1 MSSGTKWSYL
11 TNPATFWTGRFI
23 NYQGIIGR
31 PILPFPLFDFM
42 SIFAERKAHIL
53 VQDAKFIFT
62 NELRGDVQ
70 VFLNKLPLTNLLQ
83 NCIQQASMNGYAV
96 IDIERVVWNE
106 HIQTFI
112 FINPFPSIYDQW
124 NYDTLSNK
132 INAIAFQTCMNTQRF
147 KTPNIAMFSKD
158 YEKFNII
165 NWNGM
170 QDKVF
175 MVGGWGFD
183 TKIVEPM
190 SYFNNEKLQN
200 KTIYYTQLK
209 YKGQKIWPYVHKN
222 HAPFYLFRNRQFT
235 LGYKNE
241 IQNSDMWFLNSLGY
255 LIPSAIERAYQE
267 QEVNITRIIG
277 QLDPQM
283 METNA
288 DFKPLASETDKLL
301 KGEKTF
307 TTSRSIQFTLGD
319 GQQVVQQPSTF
330 QGSLEV
336 QTVKDWF
343 DIAFK
348 LCVGFDLF
356 GESATRESTA
366 TENLQRS
373 VSDRENLMV
382 LTNWYK
388 KQMKEAICEAL
399 FYTFGDTFEDYFD
412 IQIDSQRGNVSPA
425 EVQSILGIYGQGLMS
440 KELAIRK
447 LNPTM
452 TPEQIQEELDR
463 IEQDQ
468 MQMQMQAAE
477 QQASPS
483 MSSPEATSGE
493 EESGNRIN
501 E

>member
-1 MSSGTKWSYL
+1 MSSGEKWSYL

-31 PILPFPLFDFM
+31 PIIPFPLMDVM
-42 SIFAERKAHIL
+42 SIFAEKKAHIL
-53 VQDAKFIFT
+53 VQDAKFIFSET
-62 NELRGDVQ
+62 LRGDVQ
-70 VFLNKLPLTNLLQ
+70 VFLQKLPLTQLFQ
-83 NCIQQASMNGYAV
+83 DCIQQASMNGYAV
-96 IDIERVVWNE
+96 VDIERIVWNE

-112 FINPFPSIYDQW
+112 FVNPFPSIYDQW
-124 NYDTLSNK
+124 NYDTLSTK
-132 INAIAFQTCMNTQRF
+132 INALAFQTCLNTQRF

-158 YEKFNII
+158 YEKFNIM
-165 NWNGM
+165 NWNGT

-190 SYFNNEKLQN
+190 SYFNNENLQN
-200 KTIYYTQLK
+200 KTIYYNQLK
-209 YKGQKIWPYVHKN
+209 YKDHKVWPYINKN
-222 HAPFYLFRNRQFT
+222 HSPFYLFRNRQFT

-241 IQNSDMWFLNSLGY
+241 VQNSDMWFLNSLGY
-255 LIPSAIERAYQE
+255 LIPSALERAYQE

-283 METNA
+283 METNQ

-301 KGEKTF
+301 KGEGTF
-307 TTSRSIQFTLGD
+307 STSRSIQFTIGD

-330 QGSLEV
+330 QGPQEI
-336 QTVKDWF
+336 QTFKDWM
-343 DIAFK
+343 DVAFK
-348 LCVGFDLF
+348 LVVGFDLY

-373 VSDRENLMV
+373 VSDRENLTV

-388 KQMKEAICEAL
+388 KQMKEAIMEAL

-412 IQIDSQRGNVSPA
+412 IRVDSQRGNVSPA

-440 KELAIRK
+440 KELAVRK
-447 LNPTM
+447 LNPNM
-452 TPEQIQEELDR
+452 TDREIKEELERLDIQEQQQL
-463 IEQDQ
+463 Q
-468 MQMQMQAAE
+468 E
-477 QQASPS
+477 QQLASPS
-483 MSSPEATSGE
+483 MSSPEATSAD
-493 EESGNRIN
+493 EESGNRLN